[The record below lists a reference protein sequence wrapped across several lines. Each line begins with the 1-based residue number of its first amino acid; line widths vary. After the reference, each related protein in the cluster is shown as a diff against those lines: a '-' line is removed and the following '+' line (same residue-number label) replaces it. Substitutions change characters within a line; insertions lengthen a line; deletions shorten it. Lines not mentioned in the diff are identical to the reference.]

1 MPAPAPIESSTTT
14 QTISQVQISGCT
26 AHCQDV
32 SQVQVAVQESVTV
45 QVAGSVA
52 QSATALQTVPSPSA
66 SSQLMSSV
74 TQIQIGCFSE
84 CFGTTTTNAP
94 TAALTQQFLAYLN
107 SLQPVCGS
115 STSEPTAA
123 TLDSVVDQ
131 VACQVQAAQTA
142 ATQTE
147 VASQSATTVQVVGA
161 APASEP
167 PTPPSVA
174 QTQQGTWQL
183 QIGCVFYCVD
193 TQQVQQAQQ
202 SITII
207 NVPGDPSGSNP
218 GAIDVTDQ
226 IIWQVQVGCVAWCYD
241 ATQVQVVTGQS
252 TVIVDETPAP
262 ASPPPP
268 PPPTSPPPTSPP
280 PTPAPD
286 PPAPAQQTGPVAGQ
300 PTAGASASA
309 LVAGPPQ
316 TASPPVR
323 KARLFGSVAAAG
335 ASLSVLTAPVAR
347 VTRVTRVP
355 EATVAGAPA
364 GTWYAPTVAVHLSIA
379 AASHPHVRRSRHP
392 AARPQVDRP
401 ARVAE
406 ALAAAPGAPNDV
418 PVVALV
424 LAAAVA
430 LLVLAAVWTQTSARS
445 GR

>member
-26 AHCQDV
+26 THCQDV

-45 QVAGSVA
+45 QVAGTAA

-66 SSQLMSSV
+66 SSQVMSSV

-94 TAALTQQFLAYLN
+94 TAALTRQFLAYLN
-107 SLQPVCGS
+107 SLQPACGS
-115 STSEPTAA
+115 STSEPTPA

-161 APASEP
+161 APASQP

-207 NVPGDPSGSNP
+207 NVQADPSGSNP

-241 ATQVQVVTGQS
+241 ETQVQVVTGQS

-262 ASPPPP
+262 ASPPPL

-300 PTAGASASA
+300 PTAGASASPP
-309 LVAGPPQ
+309 VAGPPQ
-316 TASPPVR
+316 TASPPARQV
-323 KARLFGSVAAAG
+323 RLFGSVAAAG
-335 ASLSVLTAPVAR
+335 ASLSVFTAPVAR
-347 VTRVTRVP
+347 VTRFP
-355 EATVAGAPA
+355 EATVGVAPA

-379 AASHPHVRRSRHP
+379 AAAHLHVRRSRHP
-392 AARPQVDRP
+392 AAQTQVDRP

-430 LLVLAAVWTQTSARS
+430 LLVLAAVWTQTSAKS

>member
-45 QVAGSVA
+45 QVAGSAA

-66 SSQLMSSV
+66 SSQVMSSV

-107 SLQPVCGS
+107 SLQPACGS

-161 APASEP
+161 APASQP

-207 NVPGDPSGSNP
+207 NVQADPSGSNP

-241 ATQVQVVTGQS
+241 ATQVQVVAGQS

-262 ASPPPP
+262 ASP

-286 PPAPAQQTGPVAGQ
+286 PPAPAQQTGAVAGQ
-300 PTAGASASA
+300 PTAGASASPP
-309 LVAGPPQ
+309 VAGPPQ
-316 TASPPVR
+316 TASPPARQV
-323 KARLFGSVAAAG
+323 RLFGSVAAAG
-335 ASLSVLTAPVAR
+335 ASLSVFTAPVAR
-347 VTRVTRVP
+347 VTRVP
-355 EATVAGAPA
+355 EATVGVAPV

-379 AASHPHVRRSRHP
+379 AASHLHVRRSRHP
-392 AARPQVDRP
+392 AAQPQVDRP

-430 LLVLAAVWTQTSARS
+430 LLVLAAVWTQTSAKS

>member
-1 MPAPAPIESSTTT
+1 MPTPAPLESSTTT

-26 AHCQDV
+26 SHCQDV

-45 QVAGSVA
+45 QVAGTAA
-52 QSATALQTVPSPSA
+52 QSATALQTLPSPGA
-66 SSQLMSSV
+66 SSEVMSSV
-74 TQIQIGCFSE
+74 TQIQIGCFSQ

-107 SLQPVCGS
+107 SLQPACGS
-115 STSEPTAA
+115 STSEPTPA
-123 TLDSVVDQ
+123 TLGSVVDQ
-131 VACQVQAAQTA
+131 IACQVQAAQTA

-147 VASQSATTVQVVGA
+147 VASQSATTVQVAGA
-161 APASEP
+161 APASQP

-193 TQQVQQAQQ
+193 TQQVQQALQ
-202 SITII
+202 SLTII
-207 NVPGDPSGSNP
+207 NVQADPSGSNP

-252 TVIVDETPAP
+252 TVIVEASPAP

-268 PPPTSPPPTSPP
+268 PSPTSPPPTSPP

-300 PTAGASASA
+300 ATAGASASPP
-309 LVAGPPQ
+309 VAGPPR

-323 KARLFGSVAAAG
+323 PVRLFRSVAAAG
-335 ASLSVLTAPVAR
+335 ASVFMFTAPVAP
-347 VTRVTRVP
+347 VTRVP
-355 EATVAGAPA
+355 EATVAVAPA
-364 GTWYAPTVAVHLSIA
+364 GTWYAPTLAVHLSIA

-392 AARPQVDRP
+392 ATQPQVDRP

-406 ALAAAPGAPNDV
+406 ALSAAPGAPNDV

-430 LLVLAAVWTQTSARS
+430 LLVLAAVWTQTSAKT

>member
-1 MPAPAPIESSTTT
+1 MPAPAPLESSTTT
-14 QTISQVQISGCT
+14 QNISQVQISGCT
-26 AHCQDV
+26 SHCQDI

-45 QVAGSVA
+45 QVAGTAA
-52 QSATALQTVPSPSA
+52 QSATALQTQPSPSA
-66 SSQLMSSV
+66 SPQVMSSV
-74 TQIQIGCFSE
+74 MQIQVGCFSE

-94 TAALTQQFLAYLN
+94 TAALTQQFLAWLN
-107 SLQPVCGS
+107 SLQPACGS
-115 STSEPTAA
+115 STSQPTPA

-147 VASQSATTVQVVGA
+147 VASQGATTVQVADA
-161 APASEP
+161 APASQP
-167 PTPPSVA
+167 PAPPSVA

-183 QIGCVFYCVD
+183 QIGCLFYCVD

-207 NVPGDPSGSNP
+207 NVQAGPTGSNP

-268 PPPTSPPPTSPP
+268 PPTSPPPTSPP

-300 PTAGASASA
+300 PTAGASASPP
-309 LVAGPPQ
+309 VAGPPQ

-323 KARLFGSVAAAG
+323 QVRLFRSVASAG
-335 ASLSVLTAPVAR
+335 ASVSMFTAPVAP
-347 VTRVTRVP
+347 VTRVR
-355 EATVAGAPA
+355 EATVAFAPA

-379 AASHPHVRRSRHP
+379 AAAHPGARRPRDP
-392 AARPQVDRP
+392 AARPQVERP

-406 ALAAAPGAPNDV
+406 ALAAGPDAPDDV

-430 LLVLAAVWTQTSARS
+430 LLARAAVWTQTVAKS